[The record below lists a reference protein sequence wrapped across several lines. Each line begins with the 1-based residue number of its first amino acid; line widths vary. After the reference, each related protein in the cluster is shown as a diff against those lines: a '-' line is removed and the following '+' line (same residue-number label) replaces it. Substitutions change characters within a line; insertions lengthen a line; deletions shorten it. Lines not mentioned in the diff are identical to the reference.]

1 MQKGSPFGESWQG
14 SIRDFAN
21 VVHHVKR
28 LRLSGR
34 LSLRN
39 SERLSVAHLYFR
51 TGKLVHVVGNRGDAH
66 AILLELRAWTRAFVR
81 FDLNA
86 PVEMVTLD
94 ETYEVLLTEVL
105 AHLKATGVVV
115 SPTMSRGQQPQQRQQ
130 TQQAQQPPPVR
141 QYQKNP
147 EYATPRSQPSS
158 SPRAQQQT
166 HTQQRVRIPRVI
178 DSDVIINAEAK
189 QLITPQEWQLL
200 IEGTRRVSLAVAHL
214 VGPKEASHVLRD
226 ILDDCTAAF
235 PAFACLR
242 IAPTGYL
249 EITDSSQLDHLSREE
264 LLAGFTALI
273 ATCQYFCSPIMGDK
287 EAHRLM
293 IQSLREIGHG
303 LSLLGVFQVALA

>member
-1 MQKGSPFGESWQG
+1 MQKGSPFGDTWQG

-51 TGKLVHVVGNRGDAH
+51 AGKLVHIVGNRGDAH

-81 FDLNA
+81 FDLNS
-86 PVEMVTLD
+86 PVETVTLD
-94 ETYEVLLTEVL
+94 DTYELLLSEVL
-105 AHLKATGVVV
+105 AHLKSTGVVTPP
-115 SPTMSRGQQPQQRQQ
+115 SMARGQHAQPSQSSQQVRPAQPSPLYAPPSPPRAVQQ
-130 TQQAQQPPPVR
+130 TYTQPR
-141 QYQKNP
+141 I
-147 EYATPRSQPSS
+147 
-158 SPRAQQQT
+158 
-166 HTQQRVRIPRVI
+166 RIPRVI

-189 QLITPQEWQLL
+189 QLITPQEWHML

-214 VGPKEASHVLRD
+214 VGPKEALHVLRD

-235 PAFACLR
+235 PSFACLR
-242 IAPTGYL
+242 ISPTGYL

-273 ATCQYFCSPIMGDK
+273 TTCQYFCSPIIGDN

-293 IQSLREIGHG
+293 IQALREIGQG
-303 LSLLGVFQVALA
+303 LTQLGVFQVALV

>member
-1 MQKGSPFGESWQG
+1 MQKGSPFGDTWQG

-51 TGKLVHVVGNRGDAH
+51 AGKLVHIVGNRGDAH

-81 FDLNA
+81 FDLNS
-86 PVEMVTLD
+86 PVETVTLD
-94 ETYEVLLTEVL
+94 DTYELLLSEVL
-105 AHLKATGVVV
+105 AHLKATGVVTP
-115 SPTMSRGQQPQQRQQ
+115 PTMSRGQQPQQG
-130 TQQAQQPPPVR
+130 QQAQQPQPVR
-141 QYQKNP
+141 QSQKTP
-147 EYATPRSQPSS
+147 SYAPPPRSPQS

-166 HTQQRVRIPRVI
+166 YTQQRILIPRVI

-189 QLITPQEWQLL
+189 QLITPQEWQIL

-214 VGPKEASHVLRD
+214 VGPKEALHVLRD

-273 ATCQYFCSPIMGDK
+273 ATCQYFCSPIVGDN

-293 IQSLREIGHG
+293 IQALREIGQG
-303 LSLLGVFQVALA
+303 LTLLGVFQVALA

>member
-1 MQKGSPFGESWQG
+1 MQKGSPFGDSWQG

-51 TGKLVHVVGNRGDAH
+51 TGKLVHIVGNRGDAH

-81 FDLNA
+81 FDLNS
-86 PVEMVTLD
+86 PIETVTLD
-94 ETYEVLLTEVL
+94 DTYELLLAEVL
-105 AHLKATGVVV
+105 AHLKATGVVI
-115 SPTMSRGQQPQQRQQ
+115 SPTMSRAQQPQPPRQPQ
-130 TQQAQQPPPVR
+130 KTSQYAPPPRPQQPP
-141 QYQKNP
+141 
-147 EYATPRSQPSS
+147 
-158 SPRAQQQT
+158 PRAQQQT
-166 HTQQRVRIPRVI
+166 YTQPRILIPRVI
-178 DSDVIINAEAK
+178 DSDVIINAEAR
-189 QLITPQEWQLL
+189 QLITPQEWHIL

-214 VGPKEASHVLRD
+214 VGPKEALHVLRD

-273 ATCQYFCSPIMGDK
+273 TTCQYFCSPIIGDK
-287 EAHRLM
+287 EAHRLR
-293 IQSLREIGHG
+293 IVR
-303 LSLLGVFQVALA
+303 V